1 MFKFLVDFYGVTQHS
16 LGVFKASSLVLT
28 KDTVFK
34 DNPSA
39 TLPFQIIL
47 LVII

>member
-1 MFKFLVDFYGVTQHS
+1 MFEFLVDFYVVTQHS

-28 KDTVFK
+28 MDTVFK

-39 TLPFQIIL
+39 TLPFQITPF
-47 LVII
+47 VII